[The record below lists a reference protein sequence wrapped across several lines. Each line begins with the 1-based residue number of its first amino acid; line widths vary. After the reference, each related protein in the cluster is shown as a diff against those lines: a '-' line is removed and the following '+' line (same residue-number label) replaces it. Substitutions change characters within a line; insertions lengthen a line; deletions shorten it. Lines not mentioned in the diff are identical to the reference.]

1 MFAKSPTVAAE
12 FKISGARSDLPVI
25 GLLPRFTKFWLPAV
39 AGVSPCLPVDVGC
52 SFVLNTEP
60 TPFNC
65 VGFALSPSPD
75 VKFNAV
81 VGCVELPSLPTLLFA
96 GVAASVFIFTGA
108 TWFFTVAGST
118 GISPFFGLPFSS
130 CSGL

>member
-52 SFVLNTEP
+52 SFLFNTEP

-65 VGFALSPSPD
+65 VGFASVPVPLLI
-75 VKFNAV
+75 FNAV
-81 VGCVELPSLPTLLFA
+81 VGLFAASLLEASVALSVVKLTGFLPSLSSPTFTEVNSTLSF
-96 GVAASVFIFTGA
+96 VA
-108 TWFFTVAGST
+108 
-118 GISPFFGLPFSS
+118 
-130 CSGL
+130 